1 MKVDRLTSSPH
12 HKGVVSHAIMTDVE
26 QHASCTKVAEE
37 PDSWVHFKGIPHERF
52 STSSAEEDDK
62 LKKKKKG
69 IWPFKK

>member
-37 PDSWVHFKGIPHERF
+37 PLNQG
-52 STSSAEEDDK
+52 K
-62 LKKKKKG
+62 LNLH
-69 IWPFKK
+69 